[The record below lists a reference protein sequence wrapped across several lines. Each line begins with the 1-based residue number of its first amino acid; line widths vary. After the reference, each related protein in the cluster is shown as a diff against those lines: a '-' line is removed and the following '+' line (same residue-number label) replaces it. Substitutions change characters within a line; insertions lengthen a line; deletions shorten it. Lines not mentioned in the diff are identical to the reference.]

1 MFALGLLG
9 GEIFVAPKPIA
20 NQILTGDRSADYNG
34 DGLIDGRDVVAY
46 VSRVTAVAGDT
57 RLGPRYTPDAIA
69 AARQHPDAAA
79 FIANRRA
86 GLVSW
91 AARYASNAA
100 TMAQAIQCAHWA
112 ATYQALTNDT
122 TFERELLTACRRIAT
137 GWPGDEL
144 TALAADKRDYQ
155 LFVTNPEPVI
165 ITIARAA
172 ALHDD
177 ARDILRP
184 VLTDEIDRL
193 RRGAYAWPYSYGKV
207 SLCLVEI
214 KRALG
219 LPCDPMADDGAIRG
233 LKFMLDHCD
242 ESGWPE
248 QMVGSVW
255 YINNNWHPVLVGMGW
270 DIRDRMTAGDRAK
283 FDAAYTFPFRFSV
296 RDAGGDL
303 FTPNIGEDFAIN
315 RKQSSAF
322 YTGTVANW
330 PGDDAISAYMRY
342 RARRGIDYPVQF
354 DDLFMPPAPADR
366 PPVPPLRPRED
377 FGERATILRANVG
390 GILIHWSNGRQ
401 LRKGEHAPELDWP
414 VILNFEGDSN
424 GTRLTS
430 TERP

>member
-1 MFALGLLG
+1 ML
-9 GEIFVAPKPIA
+9 
-20 NQILTGDRSADYNG
+20 DC
-34 DGLIDGRDVVAY
+34 GLIGDSPVKQTTSIKRRRISHRIGHILVIMGIGAAAPQPVATAGQPT
-46 VSRVTAVAGDT
+46 RV
-57 RLGPRYTPDAIA
+57 GPRYSPDAID
-69 AARQHPDAAA
+69 AARKHPDAAA

-100 TMAQAIQCAHWA
+100 TMAQSVQCAHWA
-112 ATYQALTNDT
+112 ATYQALSNDT
-122 TFERELLTACRRIAT
+122 TFERELLAASRRIAAD
-137 GWPGDEL
+137 WPGAEL
-144 TALAADKRDYQ
+144 SALSADKRDYQ
-155 LFVTNPEPVI
+155 LFVTNPEPVM
-165 ITIARAA
+165 ITVSRVAA
-172 ALHDD
+172 IHDT

-184 VLTDEIDRL
+184 VLARELDRL
-193 RRGAYAWPYSYGKV
+193 RRGDIAWPYRYGKV

-214 KRALG
+214 QRALG
-219 LPCDPMADDGAIRG
+219 VPCDPMADDGAIRG

-303 FTPNIGEDFAIN
+303 ITPNIGEDFAIK

-322 YTGTVANW
+322 YTGTAANW

-342 RARRGIDYPVQF
+342 RARRETDYPVQF
-354 DDLFMPPAPADR
+354 DDLFMPPIPASR
-366 PPVPPLRPRED
+366 PPVPALPSREE
-377 FGERATILRANVG
+377 FGQRATVFRNLPDSSSIV
-390 GILIHWSNGRQ
+390 IHWGNGRQ

-414 VILNFEGDSN
+414 VILNFDSQ
-424 GTRLTS
+424 GRSTRISRKALNS
-430 TERP
+430 R